1 MVEIINKESI
11 PDITKMHL
19 TCTRQIGSAEEG
31 NGSYNFKWGGHS
43 KPLLEG
49 DFRVLFSRR

>member
-1 MVEIINKESI
+1 MEIINKESI

-49 DFRVLFSRR
+49 DFRVLFLRR